1 MTLEDL
7 RRRGAPS
14 GRLGLG
20 LAALGRP
27 AYSTLGHA
35 LDFPEGRSPAQLE
48 TRAHQVLDAAFAA
61 GLRYVDA
68 ARSYGLAERFLR
80 GWLEARAH
88 RPGDLVVGSKWG
100 YRYVGEWRLT
110 ADRHEVKDHS
120 LAAFRGQLV
129 ESQAALGPF
138 LGLYQVHSVTV
149 DGPLLGDA
157 ALLDAL
163 AGLRDQGLPVGLT
176 VSGPGQ
182 AAALE
187 RALSVQRGGAPL
199 FAAVQATFNLLDRS
213 CEAALQRAHDEGR
226 LVIVKEPLANG
237 RLTVRG
243 DLGGGAGRAGGD
255 VPLARLADGAGVG
268 PDALALAF
276 ALSRSWADVV
286 LLGAASLD
294 QLRSNLAAPS
304 VPPGAVEAA
313 ARQVAPVEPAAYWQQ
328 RAGLPWT

>member
-35 LDFPEGRSPAQLE
+35 LDFPEGRSPDQLE
-48 TRAHQVLDAAFAA
+48 GRAHQVLDAAFAA

-80 GWLEARAH
+80 RWLEARGH
-88 RPGDLVVGSKWG
+88 RPGDQLIGSKWG
-100 YRYVGEWRLT
+100 YRYVGEWRLV

-120 LAAFRGQLV
+120 LAAFQSQLA
-129 ESQAALGPF
+129 ESREALGPF

-149 DGPLLGDA
+149 DGPLLGDQA
-157 ALLDAL
+157 VLDAL
-163 AGLRDQGLPVGLT
+163 AALRDQGPPVGLT

-187 RALSVQRGGAPL
+187 RALAVRRGGAPL

-213 CEAALQRAHDEGR
+213 CDAVLQRAHDEGR

-243 DLGGGAGRAGGD
+243 DVGGD
-255 VPLARLADGAGVG
+255 GPLGRLAASAGVG

-276 ALSRSWADVV
+276 VLSRPWADLV
-286 LLGAASLD
+286 LLGAATVD
-294 QLRSNLAAPS
+294 QLRANLAALATPA
-304 VPPGAVEAA
+304 GAVEAA
-313 ARQVAPVEPAAYWQQ
+313 GHEVAAVEPADYWQH